1 MKFSYSNRTPK
12 QGWSWERMSPDT
24 LPPLPPPQEV
34 VEADV
39 AVVGGGI
46 SGLALAVRCAE
57 LGLSVAVAE
66 KREEPYAG
74 GKYIG
79 VVPEGTDK
87 KIFAK
92 RWLRATGSRV
102 REQLLWRYIDRS
114 AAALD
119 WLVSLS
125 EGKAAAVSCENVF
138 LNPDT
143 GAIPGD
149 FLLRTEA
156 GEAEGGALAVKILED
171 ALARLGGKLYKQ
183 TSVLS
188 VKKDESGRVTT
199 VLAMGAGGKLMHFIG
214 KKAVVLA
221 AGDCGGDEEMLS
233 ANSPLSLRAG
243 KALSPNTGDG
253 QRMAYWAG
261 AELDGRYWAPHFG
274 CGAYAPYSF
283 FFTSVNRDGR
293 RFMNEDT
300 HEVAKA
306 RHCMNQ
312 RDGEFAFTIFDDKW
326 YDELQKARGVAGGPR
341 VMPEAGLSR
350 AEIEAECGEYLYS
363 ADTLEALAE
372 KIGVPAEA
380 LQATVKRVNEL
391 AAKGEDVDYGKRAE
405 LLTTIEKAPFYALK
419 WGTELIATFGGAAVD
434 EDMRVLDPDDNPIPG
449 LYAVGACAGGFY
461 AVAYPSI
468 LAGSDLG
475 SALTFSKMAAEAIAK
490 A

>member
-12 QGWSWERMSPDT
+12 QDWSWERMSPDT
-24 LPPLPPPQEV
+24 LPPLPPPAEV
-34 VEADV
+34 FEADV
-39 AVVGGGI
+39 AIVGGGI
-46 SGLALAVRCAE
+46 AGLTVAVRCAE
-57 LGLSVAVAE
+57 LGLSVVVAE

-102 REQLLWRYIDRS
+102 SEPLLWRFIDRS
-114 AAALD
+114 ASSLD

-125 EGKAAAVSCENVF
+125 EGKVTAVSSENVF

-149 FLLRTEA
+149 FVLCCED
-156 GEAEGGALAVKILED
+156 GPAESGVLAVKLLED
-171 ALARLGGKLYKQ
+171 ALARLGGKLCKQ
-183 TSVLS
+183 ASVLS
-188 VKKDESGRVTT
+188 VKKDESGRVNTI
-199 VLAMGAGGKLMHFIG
+199 LAMLDGKIVHFVG

-221 AGDCGGDEEMLS
+221 SGDCGGDEEMLS
-233 ANSPLSLRAG
+233 ACSPLSLRAG

-261 AELDGRYWAPHFG
+261 AELDGLYWAPHFG

-312 RDGEFAFTIFDDKW
+312 RDGAFAFTICDDKW
-326 YDELQKARGVAGGPR
+326 YDELQAARGVAGGPR
-341 VMPEAGLSR
+341 VMPEKGVTR
-350 AEIEAECGEYLYS
+350 AEIEAECGENLFC
-363 ADTLEALAE
+363 ADTIEELAE
-372 KIGVPAEA
+372 KIGVPADA
-380 LQATVKRVNEL
+380 LKATVARVNEL
-391 AAKGEDVDYGKRAE
+391 AAKGEDVDYGKRPA
-405 LLTTIEKAPFYALK
+405 LLTTIEKAPFYAFK
-419 WGTELIATFGGAAVD
+419 WGTELIATLGGAVVD
-434 EDMRVLDPDDNPIPG
+434 EDMRVLDPDDQPIPG
-449 LYAVGACAGGFY
+449 LYAAGACAGGFY
-461 AVAYPSI
+461 AVGYPSI

-475 SALTFSKMAAEAIAK
+475 SAVTFGKMAAEAIAK